1 MAWSGNGETLFFPAH
16 PCVSWYK
23 RITFFAKQQSGALEK
38 MNPADEIVQ
47 IVDEQNQEVAHVPRR
62 VMREG
67 CLIHRACYILVF
79 NRQREIFVQKRTMS
93 KDIYPGYLDVATGG
107 VVLAGESYELSAK
120 RELAEE
126 LGVRKASL
134 RRHFDF
140 YHEAV
145 NNRVWGRVFSCLAEG
160 PFVLQPEEVEDGFF
174 LGMDAVQSLATSE
187 KFTPDGL
194 MVLKR
199 FMADHALVL

>member
-1 MAWSGNGETLFFPAH
+1 
-16 PCVSWYK
+16 
-23 RITFFAKQQSGALEK
+23 

-47 IVDEQNQEVAHVPRR
+47 IVDEQNQEVAQVSRR

-67 CLIHRACYILVF
+67 GLVHRACYILVF
-79 NRQREIFVQKRTMS
+79 NRNQEIFVQKRTMT

-126 LGVRKASL
+126 LGVRKVALKS
-134 RRHFDF
+134 HFDF
-140 YHEAV
+140 YHEAD

-174 LGMDAVQSLATSE
+174 LGVDAVLSLAAAE

>member
-1 MAWSGNGETLFFPAH
+1 
-16 PCVSWYK
+16 
-23 RITFFAKQQSGALEK
+23 

-47 IVDEQNQEVAHVPRR
+47 IVDEENQEVAQVSRR

-67 CLIHRACYILVF
+67 GLIHRACYILVF
-79 NRQREIFVQKRTMS
+79 NRSQEIFVQRRTMS
-93 KDIYPGYLDVATGG
+93 KDLYPGYLDVATGG
-107 VVLAGESYELSAK
+107 VVLAGESYELAAK

-126 LGVRKASL
+126 LGVRKTAL

-140 YHEAV
+140 YHEAD
-145 NNRVWGRVFSCLAEG
+145 NNRVWGRVFSCSAQG

-174 LGMDAVQSLATSE
+174 LGVEAVQPLAAAE
-187 KFTPDGL
+187 QFTPDGL

-199 FMADHALVL
+199 FLAEHATFP

>member
-1 MAWSGNGETLFFPAH
+1 
-16 PCVSWYK
+16 
-23 RITFFAKQQSGALEK
+23 
-38 MNPADEIVQ
+38 MNPTDEIVQ
-47 IVDEQNQEVAHVPRR
+47 IVDEQNQEVAQVSRQ

-79 NRQREIFVQKRTMS
+79 NRSQEIFVQKRTMS

-126 LGVRKASL
+126 LGVRKTALS
-134 RRHFDF
+134 RHFDF
-140 YHEAV
+140 YHETN
-145 NNRVWGRVFSCLAEG
+145 NNRVWGRVFSCIAEG

-174 LGMDAVQSLATSE
+174 LGMEELQSLAAA
-187 KFTPDGL
+187 KQFTPDGL

-199 FMADHALVL
+199 FMAE

>member
-1 MAWSGNGETLFFPAH
+1 
-16 PCVSWYK
+16 
-23 RITFFAKQQSGALEK
+23 

-47 IVDEQNQEVAHVPRR
+47 IVDEQNREVAQVSRR

-67 CLIHRACYILVF
+67 SLIHRACYILVF
-79 NRQREIFVQKRTMS
+79 NRQGEIFVQRRTMS

-126 LGVRKASL
+126 LGVRKAALAS
-134 RRHFDF
+134 HFDF
-140 YHEAV
+140 YHEAD
-145 NNRVWGRVFSCLAEG
+145 NNRVWGRVFSCVAEG

-174 LGMDAVQSLATSE
+174 LGVAAVQALAAAE
-187 KFTPDGL
+187 QFTPDGL
-194 MVLKR
+194 MVLQR
-199 FMADHALVL
+199 FMAEHARFP

>member
-1 MAWSGNGETLFFPAH
+1 
-16 PCVSWYK
+16 
-23 RITFFAKQQSGALEK
+23 

-47 IVDEQNQEVAHVPRR
+47 IVDEQNQEVAQVSRR

-79 NRQREIFVQKRTMS
+79 NRNQEIFVQKRTMS

-107 VVLAGESYELSAK
+107 VVLAGESYEVSAK

-126 LGVRKASL
+126 LGVRKAALS
-134 RRHFDF
+134 RHFDF
-140 YHEAV
+140 YHEAD
-145 NNRVWGRVFSCLAEG
+145 NNRVWGRVFSCIAEG

-174 LGMDAVQSLATSE
+174 LGMEELQSLAAAQQ
-187 KFTPDGL
+187 FTPDGL

-199 FMADHALVL
+199 FMAG

>member
-1 MAWSGNGETLFFPAH
+1 
-16 PCVSWYK
+16 
-23 RITFFAKQQSGALEK
+23 
-38 MNPADEIVQ
+38 MNPGDEIVL
-47 IVDEQNQEVAHVPRR
+47 IVDEHNHEVAHAPRR

-79 NRQREIFVQKRTMS
+79 NRQREIFVQKRTMG

-126 LGVRKASL
+126 LGVHKTSL
-134 RRHFDF
+134 ARHFDF
-140 YHEAV
+140 YHEAD
-145 NNRVWGRVFSCLAEG
+145 NNRVWGRVFSCAADG

-174 LGMDAVQSLATSE
+174 LGMEELQSLAAAE
-187 KFTPDGL
+187 QFTPDGL

-199 FMADHALVL
+199 FMAG

>member
-1 MAWSGNGETLFFPAH
+1 
-16 PCVSWYK
+16 
-23 RITFFAKQQSGALEK
+23 
-38 MNPADEIVQ
+38 MNPADEIVL
-47 IVDEQNQEVAHVPRR
+47 IVDERNQEVAQVSRR

-79 NRQREIFVQKRTMS
+79 NRRQEIFVQRRTMS

-120 RELAEE
+120 RELTEE
-126 LGVRKASL
+126 LGVRKAVL
-134 RRHFDF
+134 ARHFDF
-140 YHEAV
+140 YHEAD
-145 NNRVWGRVFSCLAEG
+145 NNRVWGRVFSCMAEG

-174 LGMDAVQSLATSE
+174 LGVDAVQLMAATE
-187 KFTPDGL
+187 QFTPDGL

-199 FMADHALVL
+199 FMAENEAIF

>member
-1 MAWSGNGETLFFPAH
+1 
-16 PCVSWYK
+16 
-23 RITFFAKQQSGALEK
+23 

-47 IVDEQNQEVAHVPRR
+47 IVDEQNQEVAQVSRR

-79 NRQREIFVQKRTMS
+79 NRSREIFVQRRTMS

-126 LGVRKASL
+126 LGVRKTALS
-134 RRHFDF
+134 RHFDF
-140 YHEAV
+140 YHAAD
-145 NNRVWGRVFSCLAEG
+145 NNRVWGRVFSCTAEG
-160 PFVLQPEEVEDGFF
+160 PFVLQPEEVADGFF
-174 LGMDAVQSLATSE
+174 LGIEAVDGLAATE
-187 KFTPDGL
+187 QFTPDGL

-199 FMADHALVL
+199 FLAEGN

>member
-1 MAWSGNGETLFFPAH
+1 
-16 PCVSWYK
+16 
-23 RITFFAKQQSGALEK
+23 

-47 IVDEQNQEVAHVPRR
+47 IVDEQNQEVAQVSRQ

-67 CLIHRACYILVF
+67 GLVHRACYILVF
-79 NRQREIFVQKRTMS
+79 NRSREIFVQKRTMT

-126 LGVRKASL
+126 LGVRKVALKS
-134 RRHFDF
+134 HFDF
-140 YHEAV
+140 YHEAD

-174 LGMDAVQSLATSE
+174 LGVDAVLALAAAE

-194 MVLKR
+194 IVLKR

>member
-1 MAWSGNGETLFFPAH
+1 
-16 PCVSWYK
+16 
-23 RITFFAKQQSGALEK
+23 
-38 MNPADEIVQ
+38 MNPGDEIVL
-47 IVDEQNQEVAHVPRR
+47 IVDEENQEVAQVARR

-79 NRQREIFVQKRTMS
+79 NRSQEIFVQRRTMS

-126 LGVRKASL
+126 LGVRKATL

-140 YHEAV
+140 YHEAA
-145 NNRVWGRVFSCLAEG
+145 NNRVWGRVFSCTAEG

-174 LGMDAVQSLATSE
+174 LGMESVQALAAAE
-187 KFTPDGL
+187 QFTPDGL
-194 MVLKR
+194 LVLKI
-199 FMADHALVL
+199 FLAGQET